1 MMSPKEG
8 TLTWSC
14 GLVIHKDAPN
24 LDLAYDLIEASIS
37 AETSEYLL
45 NEWGYGHSNK
55 KGFDT
60 ISKEALAERGVAQD
74 PITHL
79 ANGNFNNSPSDEVN
93 DYIEQKWAEY
103 TIGG

>member
-1 MMSPKEG
+1 MG
-8 TLTWSC
+8 TQ
-14 GLVIHKDAPN
+14 
-24 LDLAYDLIEASIS
+24 
-37 AETSEYLL
+37 
-45 NEWGYGHSNK
+45 K
-55 KGFDT
+55 KGFET
-60 ISKEALAERGVAQD
+60 ISKEVLAERGVAQD